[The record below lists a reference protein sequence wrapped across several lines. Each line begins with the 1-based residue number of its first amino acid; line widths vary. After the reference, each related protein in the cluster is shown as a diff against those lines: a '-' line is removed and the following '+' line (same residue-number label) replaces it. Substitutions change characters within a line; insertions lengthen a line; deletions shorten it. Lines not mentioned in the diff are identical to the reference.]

1 VRTKGVHGET
11 PVWTDS
17 GHLSILP
24 ANHGTGWRNGV
35 NDLIGHTG
43 SDLRA
48 AAFSGGKVHDF

>member
-1 VRTKGVHGET
+1 
-11 PVWTDS
+11 
-17 GHLSILP
+17 
-24 ANHGTGWRNGV
+24 V